1 MIISDIATATTTTTT
16 TTAGAGAVVADVVE
30 VIVNNDQN
38 SIIYGLD
45 QDLVLFDDP
54 LIRSIFVAFGGV
66 IILLS
71 ILAVLSKNV
80 DAVIQNVADD
90 YVRVLKS
97 NPEFETTWKSI
108 ETQLVDISDNSS
120 SDESYKRAKTAKIIE
135 IMEEMEKTE
144 PELMTKISNKMEKLK

>member
-1 MIISDIATATTTTTT
+1 MIISDTATATATATTP
-16 TTAGAGAVVADVVE
+16 AVVADAVVD
-30 VIVNNDQN
+30 VIVNNDQSN
-38 SIIYGLD
+38 IIYGLD

-54 LIRSIFVAFGGV
+54 LIRSIFVAFGGI

-97 NPEFETTWKSI
+97 NPEFETTWNSI
-108 ETQLVDISDNSS
+108 NKQLVDISDNSS
-120 SDESYKRAKTAKIIE
+120 SDDNYKRAKTAKLIE